1 MYRRDENKEV
11 NVTRVIR
18 ITNVTR
24 LLDET
29 ITPSEAGFSTSCR
42 IICRAK
48 LGWYKICAAKLV
60 RTFTNRVYRD
70 KVLKVEI

>member
-1 MYRRDENKEV
+1 MNRLDRNKEV

-18 ITNVTR
+18 ITNVSR

-42 IICRAK
+42 MICRAK
-48 LGWYKICAAKLV
+48 LGRYKMCAAKLV
-60 RTFTNRVYRD
+60 RTFTNRVYRE
-70 KVLKVEI
+70 KVLKMEI